1 MATTLKSATA
11 ELRHKPSRFIAVL
24 LAITIGVGFAA
35 ATAIFSSTAG
45 KAAERAAAQEIQNAD
60 IVVFTAAAT
69 DESTTTT
76 AVAEKIAEAPG
87 VDAAQSM
94 LAGGYV
100 IPGSSALSQV
110 YVRST
115 IEDDQLAYAKL
126 ASGAWPTAV
135 DEITLDPQTA
145 KSAGVGVGD
154 QITLKNALSDVES
167 TFRVVGITDPDETL
181 SAVSGQ
187 VNWASPEFMAAQTD
201 GVWTSAILV
210 RAADPDAAVAAIEK
224 VLPDGYS
231 AMTGDAARKQAID
244 SITGG
249 TTAIS
254 VVLGTFGAIA
264 LAVAAIV
271 IANTFTILLAQ
282 RRRTI
287 ALQRLIG
294 ATTSQLTRQ
303 IVIESG
309 IVAFV
314 GTALGIGLSILVGY
328 LAADSLGFA
337 GAGLSVPPVGLAL
350 AAIAGIGTTMLAAY
364 FPIRRAARIA
374 PIEAMRPS
382 ETEAAGA
389 SIAKWRVIT
398 AAILVV
404 LGAVP
409 FVLGVISMSLPAA
422 ALGGIVCVFGIL
434 IGAQLIVVP
443 MGKLLRPL
451 GAIAGTPGKLAAREV
466 IRHPA
471 RATNTVVA
479 LIVGVGLMSTLQVA
493 SSVVVATTEEQF
505 SGTDEEFAIV
515 RELLDI
521 MTNVATAL
529 LAVAAVI
536 AIVGIANT
544 LALSV
549 IERNRESALMRALGL
564 KRGQL
569 RTMVGVEAVLL
580 ALIGSVTGIVL
591 GIGFG
596 IAGAASTVGIDG
608 LVLDLPWL
616 RLGLFLLAGLVGGV
630 LASVLPAIRATRVEP
645 VTALAAT

>member
-24 LAITIGVGFAA
+24 LAIIIGVGFAA
-35 ATAIFSSTAG
+35 ATAIFSATAG

-60 IVVFTAAAT
+60 VVVYGGDGPSSDADVAAQ
-69 DESTTTT
+69 
-76 AVAEKIAEAPG
+76 IANAPG
-87 VDAAQSM
+87 IDAAQST
-94 LAGGYV
+94 LASGYV
-100 IPGSSALSQV
+100 VPGSSALSQV
-110 YVRST
+110 IVRST
-115 IEDDQLAYAKL
+115 IQDEKLAYAEL
-126 ASGAWPTAV
+126 ASGTWPVAV
-135 DEITLDPQTA
+135 DEITLDPETA
-145 KSAGVGVGD
+145 KRADVGIGD
-154 QITLKNALSDVES
+154 QITLTSAITNTDSS
-167 TFRVVGITDPDETL
+167 FRVVGITDPDEAL
-181 SAVSGQ
+181 RSVSGE
-187 VNWASPEFMAAQTD
+187 VNWASPEYLASQE
-201 GVWTSAILV
+201 GVWSAGILV
-210 RAADPDAAVAAIEK
+210 RAADPDAAATTIKNV
-224 VLPDGYS
+224 VPDGYTV
-231 AMTGDAARKQAID
+231 MTGDDAREQAVD
-244 SITGG
+244 GITGG
-249 TTAIS
+249 TTGIS
-254 VVLGTFGAIA
+254 VILGTFGAIA

-294 ATTSQLTRQ
+294 ATTKQLTRQ

-309 IVAFV
+309 IVAVV
-314 GTALGIGLSILVGY
+314 GTALGVGLSILVGY
-328 LAADSLGFA
+328 VAADSLGFA
-337 GAGLSVPPVGLAL
+337 GAGLSVPPFGLAL
-350 AAIAGIGTTMLAAY
+350 AAIAGIATTMLAAY

-398 AAILVV
+398 AGILFI
-404 LGAVP
+404 LGAIP
-409 FVLGVISMSLPAA
+409 FVLGVITTSLPAA
-422 ALGGIVCVFGIL
+422 ALGGIICVVGIL

-443 MGKLLRPL
+443 FGKLLRPL

-466 IRHPA
+466 VRHPA

-505 SGTDEEFAIV
+505 SGTDQEFAIV

-544 LALSV
+544 LALAV

-569 RTMVGVEAVLL
+569 RTMVGIEAVFL

-596 IAGAASTVGIDG
+596 IAGAASTVGWSG
-608 LVLDLPWL
+608 LVIDLPWL
-616 RLGLFLLAGLVGGV
+616 RLGLFLVAGLLGGV
-630 LASVLPAIRATRVEP
+630 LASVLPAIRATRVQP
-645 VTALAAT
+645 VTALAAS